1 MKKFIFSSV
10 LVASLASFAFGSF
23 PGNGKII
30 IKSPSYLAQKELEK
44 QNQPPKTHRQIYR
57 EAFCRWYGC

>member
-1 MKKFIFSSV
+1 MKKFLFSSV
-10 LVASLASFAFGSF
+10 LVASLASFAFGAL
-23 PGNGKII
+23 PTKGKII

-44 QNQPPKTHRQIYR
+44 QNQPPKTHRQIYA